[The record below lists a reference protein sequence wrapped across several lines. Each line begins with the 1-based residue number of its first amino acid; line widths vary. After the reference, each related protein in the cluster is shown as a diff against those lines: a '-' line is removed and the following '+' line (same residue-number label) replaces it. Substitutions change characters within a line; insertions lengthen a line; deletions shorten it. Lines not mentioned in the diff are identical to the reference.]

1 MLDDVPLCRIIE
13 RRILNSRKMSI
24 IQEQVEDI
32 TSITCLKIIKIKTNF
47 LFYDYFINMNKKKK
61 TLHLFEGGRR
71 AGSFGNKS

>member
-61 TLHLFEGGRR
+61 NALFIRGGKTSRILW
-71 AGSFGNKS
+71 